1 MGGGSIRFHRVEN
14 GRAPTTIIGPGG
26 GPERQESPT
35 SLPLL
40 PNDHDAGN
48 QPSRD
53 GEERPP
59 VNLLR
64 RKPRPL
70 PPSEPL
76 YDDVAWVSPGET
88 APPVWR
94 RALSGLGLVVL
105 TIVLGVA
112 LAIAIGVLLLSG
124 FFLVDYMLG

>member
-1 MGGGSIRFHRVEN
+1 M
-14 GRAPTTIIGPGG
+14 
-26 GPERQESPT
+26 
-35 SLPLL
+35 
-40 PNDHDAGN
+40 
-48 QPSRD
+48 
-53 GEERPP
+53 
-59 VNLLR
+59 NLLR